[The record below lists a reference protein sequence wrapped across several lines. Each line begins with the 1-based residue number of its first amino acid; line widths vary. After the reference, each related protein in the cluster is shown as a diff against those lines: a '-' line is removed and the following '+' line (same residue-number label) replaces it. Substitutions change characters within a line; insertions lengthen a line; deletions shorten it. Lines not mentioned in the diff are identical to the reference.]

1 MKKLP
6 ILALLMIGVFF
17 FVGSGYA
24 QSEQDAGQDKENPDV
39 IKDSP
44 INSDVIMS
52 DGLLDIESST
62 PSKIL
67 PNSMGQPITPTR
79 KAEKTEKAVAKK
91 EEGAST
97 LSFNLFL
104 YIVDK
109 FKAD

>member
-6 ILALLMIGVFF
+6 FVALLTIGFFF

-24 QSEQDAGQDKENPDV
+24 QSEQNSDQDKENPDV
-39 IKDSP
+39 IKDRPVS
-44 INSDVIMS
+44 SDVVMS

-62 PSKIL
+62 PSKNL
-67 PNSMGQPITPTR
+67 PNSIGQPKTPTR
-79 KAEKTEKAVAKK
+79 QEEKTEKVVAKK